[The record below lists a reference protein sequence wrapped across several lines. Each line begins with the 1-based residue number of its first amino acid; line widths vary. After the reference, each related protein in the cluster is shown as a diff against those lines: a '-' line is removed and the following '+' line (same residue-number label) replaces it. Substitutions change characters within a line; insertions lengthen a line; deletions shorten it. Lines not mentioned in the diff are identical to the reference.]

1 VTEEAWRRKVRDLAA
16 ASTAPLQT
24 LEIAHVINVGLV
36 VSASTAPLQTLEI
49 ADDVP
54 IGTLVRALA
63 AGGLTISNVTG
74 RGLRIVR
81 APTPETQEDER

>member
-1 VTEEAWRRKVRDLAA
+1 VRDLAA

-24 LEIAHVINVGLV
+24 LEIA
-36 VSASTAPLQTLEI
+36 
-49 ADDVP
+49 DDVLV
-54 IGTLVRALA
+54 GTLVRALA

-81 APTPETQEDER
+81 APTPEISQEER

>member
-1 VTEEAWRRKVRDLAA
+1 VTEDAWRRKVRDLAA

-24 LEIAHVINVGLV
+24 LEIA
-36 VSASTAPLQTLEI
+36 
-49 ADDVP
+49 DDVP
-54 IGTLVRALA
+54 VGTLVRALA

-81 APTPETQEDER
+81 APTPETSQENER

>member
-1 VTEEAWRRKVRDLAA
+1 MTEDAWRRRVRDLAA

-24 LEIAHVINVGLV
+24 LEIA
-36 VSASTAPLQTLEI
+36 
-49 ADDVP
+49 DDVLV
-54 IGTLVRALA
+54 GTLVRALA

-81 APTPETQEDER
+81 APTPETSQEDER

>member
-1 VTEEAWRRKVRDLAA
+1 MTEDAWKRKVRDLATP
-16 ASTAPLQT
+16 STAPLQ
-24 LEIAHVINVGLV
+24 VIEV
-36 VSASTAPLQTLEI
+36 

-63 AGGLTISNVTG
+63 AGGLTIKNITG

-81 APTPETQEDER
+81 APTPGSEDGE

>member
-1 VTEEAWRRKVRDLAA
+1 VTEDAWRRRVRDLAA

-24 LEIAHVINVGLV
+24 LEIA
-36 VSASTAPLQTLEI
+36 
-49 ADDVP
+49 DDVLV
-54 IGTLVRALA
+54 GTLVRALA

-81 APTPETQEDER
+81 APTPETSQEER

>member
-1 VTEEAWRRKVRDLAA
+1 MTEEAWRKKVRDLAA

-24 LEIAHVINVGLV
+24 V
-36 VSASTAPLQTLEI
+36 EI

-54 IGTLVRALA
+54 VGTLVRALA

-81 APTPETQEDER
+81 APTPETSQEDER

>member
-16 ASTAPLQT
+16 ATP
-24 LEIAHVINVGLV
+24 
-36 VSASTAPLQTLEI
+36 STAPLQTLEI
-49 ADDVP
+49 ADDVLV
-54 IGTLVRALA
+54 GTLVRALA

-81 APTPETQEDER
+81 APTPETSQEDER

>member
-1 VTEEAWRRKVRDLAA
+1 MTEELWRRRVRDLAA

-24 LEIAHVINVGLV
+24 LEIA
-36 VSASTAPLQTLEI
+36 
-49 ADDVP
+49 DDVLV
-54 IGTLVRALA
+54 GTLVRALA

-81 APTPETQEDER
+81 APTPETSQEER

>member
-1 VTEEAWRRKVRDLAA
+1 MTEDAWRRKVRDLAA

-24 LEIAHVINVGLV
+24 LEIA
-36 VSASTAPLQTLEI
+36 
-49 ADDVP
+49 DDVP
-54 IGTLVRALA
+54 VGTLVRALA

-81 APTPETQEDER
+81 APTPETSQENER

>member
-1 VTEEAWRRKVRDLAA
+1 MTEDAWRRKVRDLAA

-24 LEIAHVINVGLV
+24 LEIA
-36 VSASTAPLQTLEI
+36 
-49 ADDVP
+49 DDVLV
-54 IGTLVRALA
+54 GTLVRALA

>member
-1 VTEEAWRRKVRDLAA
+1 MGLQAVAQRRPDRQRCEGALVTEEAWRKKVRDLAA

-24 LEIAHVINVGLV
+24 V
-36 VSASTAPLQTLEI
+36 EI

-54 IGTLVRALA
+54 VGTLVRALA

-81 APTPETQEDER
+81 APTPETSQEDER

>member
-24 LEIAHVINVGLV
+24 V
-36 VSASTAPLQTLEI
+36 EI
-49 ADDVP
+49 ADDVLVS
-54 IGTLVRALA
+54 TLVRALA
-63 AGGLTISNVTG
+63 ASGLTISNVTG

-81 APTPETQEDER
+81 APTPETSQENER

>member
-1 VTEEAWRRKVRDLAA
+1 MTEDAWRRKVRDLATP
-16 ASTAPLQT
+16 S
-24 LEIAHVINVGLV
+24 
-36 VSASTAPLQTLEI
+36 SAPLQTLEI

>member
-1 VTEEAWRRKVRDLAA
+1 MTEDAWRRKVRDLAA
-16 ASTAPLQT
+16 ATPSTAPLQ
-24 LEIAHVINVGLV
+24 VIEV
-36 VSASTAPLQTLEI
+36 

-63 AGGLTISNVTG
+63 AGGLTIKNITG

-81 APTPETQEDER
+81 APTPETSQEDER

>member
-1 VTEEAWRRKVRDLAA
+1 MTEDAWRRRVRELAA

-24 LEIAHVINVGLV
+24 LEIA
-36 VSASTAPLQTLEI
+36 
-49 ADDVP
+49 DDVLV
-54 IGTLVRALA
+54 GTLVRALA

-81 APTPETQEDER
+81 APTPETSQEDER

>member
-1 VTEEAWRRKVRDLAA
+1 MTEDAWRRRVRDLAA

-24 LEIAHVINVGLV
+24 LEIA
-36 VSASTAPLQTLEI
+36 
-49 ADDVP
+49 DDVLV
-54 IGTLVRALA
+54 GTLVRALA

-81 APTPETQEDER
+81 APTPETSQEER

>member
-1 VTEEAWRRKVRDLAA
+1 VTEDAWRRRVRDLAA

-24 LEIAHVINVGLV
+24 LEIA
-36 VSASTAPLQTLEI
+36 
-49 ADDVP
+49 DDVLV
-54 IGTLVRALA
+54 GTLVRALA

-81 APTPETQEDER
+81 APTPEISQEER

>member
-1 VTEEAWRRKVRDLAA
+1 MTEDAWKRKVRDLATP
-16 ASTAPLQT
+16 STAPLQ
-24 LEIAHVINVGLV
+24 VIEV
-36 VSASTAPLQTLEI
+36 

-63 AGGLTISNVTG
+63 AGGLTIRNNTG

-81 APTPETQEDER
+81 APTPETSQENER

>member
-1 VTEEAWRRKVRDLAA
+1 VTEDAWRKRVRDLAA

-24 LEIAHVINVGLV
+24 LEIA
-36 VSASTAPLQTLEI
+36 
-49 ADDVP
+49 DDVLV
-54 IGTLVRALA
+54 GTLVRALA

-81 APTPETQEDER
+81 APTPETSQEDER

>member
-24 LEIAHVINVGLV
+24 LEIA
-36 VSASTAPLQTLEI
+36 
-49 ADDVP
+49 DDVP
-54 IGTLVRALA
+54 VGAFVRALA

-81 APTPETQEDER
+81 APTPETSQEER

>member
-1 VTEEAWRRKVRDLAA
+1 MTEDAWRRKVRDLA
-16 ASTAPLQT
+16 
-24 LEIAHVINVGLV
+24 
-36 VSASTAPLQTLEI
+36 SASTAPLQTLEI
-49 ADDVP
+49 ADDVLV
-54 IGTLVRALA
+54 GTLVRALA

>member
-1 VTEEAWRRKVRDLAA
+1 VTEDAWRRRVRELAA

-24 LEIAHVINVGLV
+24 LEIA
-36 VSASTAPLQTLEI
+36 
-49 ADDVP
+49 DDVLV
-54 IGTLVRALA
+54 GTLVRALA

-81 APTPETQEDER
+81 APTPETSQEDER

>member
-1 VTEEAWRRKVRDLAA
+1 VTEDAWRRRVRDLAA

-24 LEIAHVINVGLV
+24 LEIA
-36 VSASTAPLQTLEI
+36 
-49 ADDVP
+49 DDVLV
-54 IGTLVRALA
+54 GTLVRALA

-81 APTPETQEDER
+81 APTPETSQEDER

>member
-1 VTEEAWRRKVRDLAA
+1 MTEDAWKRKVRDFATP
-16 ASTAPLQT
+16 STAPLQ
-24 LEIAHVINVGLV
+24 VIEV
-36 VSASTAPLQTLEI
+36 

-81 APTPETQEDER
+81 APTPETSQEDER

>member
-1 VTEEAWRRKVRDLAA
+1 VTEDAWRKKVRDLAA

-24 LEIAHVINVGLV
+24 LEIA
-36 VSASTAPLQTLEI
+36 
-49 ADDVP
+49 DDVLV
-54 IGTLVRALA
+54 GTLVRALA

-81 APTPETQEDER
+81 APTPETSQEDER

>member
-1 VTEEAWRRKVRDLAA
+1 VTEELWRRRVRDLAA

-24 LEIAHVINVGLV
+24 LEIA
-36 VSASTAPLQTLEI
+36 
-49 ADDVP
+49 DDVLV
-54 IGTLVRALA
+54 GTLVRALA

-81 APTPETQEDER
+81 APTPETSQEDER

>member
-1 VTEEAWRRKVRDLAA
+1 MTEDAWRRRVRELAA

-24 LEIAHVINVGLV
+24 LEIA
-36 VSASTAPLQTLEI
+36 
-49 ADDVP
+49 DDVLV
-54 IGTLVRALA
+54 GTLVRALA

-81 APTPETQEDER
+81 APTPETSQEER

>member
-1 VTEEAWRRKVRDLAA
+1 MTEELWRRRVRDLAA

-24 LEIAHVINVGLV
+24 I
-36 VSASTAPLQTLEI
+36 EI
-49 ADDVP
+49 ADDVLV
-54 IGTLVRALA
+54 GTLVRALA

-81 APTPETQEDER
+81 APTPETSQEER

>member
-1 VTEEAWRRKVRDLAA
+1 MTEDAWRKKVRDLAA

-24 LEIAHVINVGLV
+24 LEIA
-36 VSASTAPLQTLEI
+36 
-49 ADDVP
+49 DDVLV
-54 IGTLVRALA
+54 GTLVRALA

-81 APTPETQEDER
+81 APTPETSQEDER

>member
-1 VTEEAWRRKVRDLAA
+1 VTEDAWRRRVRELAA

-24 LEIAHVINVGLV
+24 LEIA
-36 VSASTAPLQTLEI
+36 
-49 ADDVP
+49 DDVLV
-54 IGTLVRALA
+54 GTLVRALA

-81 APTPETQEDER
+81 APTPETSQEER